1 LHEGRPGAALLNVV
15 KMLSEE
21 RFQARIEGVDELGR
35 LLVKKEG
42 GGLALASSEARI
54 EALG

>member
-1 LHEGRPGAALLNVV
+1 MLNVV